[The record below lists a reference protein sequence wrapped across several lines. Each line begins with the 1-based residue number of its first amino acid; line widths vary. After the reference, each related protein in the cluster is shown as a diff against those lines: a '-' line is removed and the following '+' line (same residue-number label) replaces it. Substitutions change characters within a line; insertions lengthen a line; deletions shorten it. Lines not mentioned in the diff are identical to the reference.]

1 MYKLFT
7 DKSELFECD
16 IKIEGASLSNS
27 TARLVVETNNYSLMF
42 NGKINSSGKCEI
54 PIKKL
59 KGLID
64 ESSKGNIRLE
74 VIAEDTYF
82 IPWKSEFEINASK
95 KVTVEIKSQNKPL
108 IESKGPTVQVSKI
121 KETKKRNKSKQVM
134 ISESEKRH
142 ILNIMKLLFHENV
155 NINNLSI
162 KKDKLNKVIA
172 TYNQFKPINESS
184 KGRVI
189 NGVLT
194 ILAKTQ

>member
-7 DKSELFECD
+7 DKTELFECD

-27 TARLVVETNNYSLMF
+27 TARLVVETNDYSLMF

-82 IPWKSEFEINASK
+82 TPWKSEFEINASK

-108 IESKGPTVQVSKI
+108 IESRGPKVQVSKI
-121 KETKKRNKSKQVM
+121 KETKKINKSKKVT
-134 ISESEKRH
+134 ISESEKVH
-142 ILNIMKLLFHENV
+142 ILNIMKLLIHEDV

-162 KKDKLNKVIA
+162 KRNKLNKVIA

-184 KGRVI
+184 KGTVI

-194 ILAKTQ
+194 VLAKQK

>member
-7 DKSELFECD
+7 DKTELFECD

-27 TARLVVETNNYSLMF
+27 TARLVVETNDYSLMF
-42 NGKINSSGKCEI
+42 NGKINSSGKCTI

-74 VIAEDTYF
+74 VIADDTYF

-95 KVTVEIKSQNKPL
+95 KVTVEIKSQQKPML
-108 IESKGPTVQVSKI
+108 ESSGPKVQVSKI
-121 KETKKRNKSKQVM
+121 KETKKINKSKQVT
-134 ISESEKRH
+134 ITESEKSH
-142 ILNIMKLLFHENV
+142 IFNIMKLLIHENV
-155 NINNLSI
+155 NMDNLSI
-162 KKDKLNKVIA
+162 KKNKLNKVIA
-172 TYNQFKPINESS
+172 TYNQFKPINEAS
-184 KGRVI
+184 KGKVI

-194 ILAKTQ
+194 ILAKQK

>member
-7 DKSELFECD
+7 DKAELFECD

-27 TARLVVETNNYSLMF
+27 TARLVVETNDYSLMF
-42 NGKINSSGKCEI
+42 NGKINNLGKCEI

-108 IESKGPTVQVSKI
+108 IESIGPKVKVSKI
-121 KETKKRNKSKQVM
+121 KETKKINKSQKVT
-134 ISESEKRH
+134 ISESEKTH
-142 ILNIMKLLFHENV
+142 ILNIMKLLIHENV

-172 TYNQFKPINESS
+172 TYNQFKPISESS
-184 KGRVI
+184 KGKVI

-194 ILAKTQ
+194 VLAKQK

>member
-7 DKSELFECD
+7 DKTELFECD

-27 TARLVVETNNYSLMF
+27 TARLVVETNDYSLMF

-95 KVTVEIKSQNKPL
+95 KVTVEIKYQNKPL
-108 IESKGPTVQVSKI
+108 IESRGPKVQVSKI
-121 KETKKRNKSKQVM
+121 KETKKINKSKKVT
-134 ISESEKRH
+134 ISESEKVH
-142 ILNIMKLLFHENV
+142 ILNIMKLLIHEDV

-162 KKDKLNKVIA
+162 KRNKLNKVIA

-184 KGRVI
+184 KGTVI

-194 ILAKTQ
+194 VLAKQK

>member
-7 DKSELFECD
+7 DKAELFECD

-27 TARLVVETNNYSLMF
+27 TARLVVETNDYSLMF

-64 ESSKGNIRLE
+64 ESSQGNIRLE

-108 IESKGPTVQVSKI
+108 IESTGPKVQVSKI
-121 KETKKRNKSKQVM
+121 KETKKINKSKKVT
-134 ISESEKRH
+134 ISESEKVH
-142 ILNIMKLLFHENV
+142 ILNIMKLLIHEDV

-162 KKDKLNKVIA
+162 KRDKLNKVIA

-184 KGRVI
+184 KGTVI

-194 ILAKTQ
+194 VLAKQK

>member
-7 DKSELFECD
+7 DKTELFECD

-27 TARLVVETNNYSLMF
+27 TARLVVETNDYSLMF
-42 NGKINSSGKCEI
+42 NGKINSSGKCTI

-74 VIAEDTYF
+74 VIADDTYF

-95 KVTVEIKSQNKPL
+95 KVTVEIKSQQKPML
-108 IESKGPTVQVSKI
+108 ESSGPKVQVSKI
-121 KETKKRNKSKQVM
+121 KETKKINKSKQVT
-134 ISESEKRH
+134 ITESEKSH
-142 ILNIMKLLFHENV
+142 IFNIMKLLIHENV
-155 NINNLSI
+155 NMDNLSI
-162 KKDKLNKVIA
+162 KKNKLNKVIA

-184 KGRVI
+184 KVKVI

-194 ILAKTQ
+194 VLAKQK

>member
-7 DKSELFECD
+7 DKAELFECD

-27 TARLVVETNNYSLMF
+27 TARLVVETNDYSLMF

-64 ESSKGNIRLE
+64 ESSKGNIRLD

-108 IESKGPTVQVSKI
+108 IESGGPKVKVSKI
-121 KETKKRNKSKQVM
+121 KETKKINKSKQVM
-134 ISESEKRH
+134 ITESEKTH
-142 ILNIMKLLFHENV
+142 ILNIMKLLIHENV
-155 NINNLSI
+155 NIDNLSI
-162 KKDKLNKVIA
+162 KRDKLNKVIA
-172 TYNQFKPINESS
+172 TYNQFKPISESS
-184 KGRVI
+184 KGKVI

-194 ILAKTQ
+194 VLAKQK

>member
-7 DKSELFECD
+7 DKAELFECD

-27 TARLVVETNNYSLMF
+27 VARLVVETSDYSLMF
-42 NGKINSSGKCEI
+42 NGKISSTGKCEI

-64 ESSKGNIRLE
+64 ESSKGNIKLE

-82 IPWKSEFEINASK
+82 TPWKSEFEIEASK
-95 KVTVEIKSQNKPL
+95 KVTVEVKSQQKPI
-108 IESKGPTVQVSKI
+108 IESKGPKVQVANI
-121 KETKKRNKSKQVM
+121 KETKKVKTKR

-142 ILNIMKLLFHENV
+142 IINIMKLLIHENV
-155 NINNLSI
+155 NMNNLSI

-172 TYNQFKPINESS
+172 TYTQFKPI
-184 KGRVI
+184 KR
-189 NGVLT
+189 
-194 ILAKTQ
+194 